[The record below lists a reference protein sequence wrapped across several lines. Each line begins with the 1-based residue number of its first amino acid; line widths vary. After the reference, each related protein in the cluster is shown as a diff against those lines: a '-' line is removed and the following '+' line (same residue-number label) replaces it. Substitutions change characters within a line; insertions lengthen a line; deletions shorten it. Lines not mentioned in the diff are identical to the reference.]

1 MLSSPIRFVS
11 IIYAG
16 FNIKMKKSVLFITH
30 LYYPSPGGAERVFQK
45 IAEGLARRGFQV
57 TVLTSDALSTEQ
69 YFTLAVNNLSGQ
81 EVVNGVRVLREPLS
95 AKIYKYFKFIDR
107 PLRKAGRLG
116 VFLRPLFFGP
126 HFLRTFKEVLK
137 EKVDVL
143 VAGPTPT
150 STVFYGLFYKIR
162 KPGTRFM
169 VVPCMHTADRLHTS
183 WLNLWAIKKADAV
196 LALTDAEK
204 KYLRLRSVREEK
216 IQRIACGVDE
226 YFLMAPRTE
235 AGKLKDYV
243 LYLGQE
249 GEHKRI
255 PLLIKAMKNLRDRDC
270 ENALVVAGARA
281 NFSYEID
288 RIISGLPQSARS
300 RIYRFNN
307 FSEEQKIAL
316 LDNCLMMVNPSAHES
331 FGIVFLEAWARGKPV
346 IGANIPTLR
355 EIIRD
360 GENGLLFDDREEED
374 LERKI
379 LKILGNR
386 ELGLKMGQAG
396 HRDISEKY
404 TWDRIVDKI
413 VGTFFPGISTKI

>member
-1 MLSSPIRFVS
+1 
-11 IIYAG
+11 
-16 FNIKMKKSVLFITH
+16 MKKSVLFITH
-30 LYYPSPGGAERVFQK
+30 LYYPSLGGAERVFQK
-45 IAEGLARRGFQV
+45 IAEGLARRGFRV

-69 YFTLAVNNLSGQ
+69 YFTLAVNNLPAC
-81 EVVNGVRVLREPLS
+81 EVLNGVRVIREPLR
-95 AKIYKYFKFIDR
+95 AKIYRYLRFIDR

-126 HFLRTFKEVLK
+126 HFGRGFREVLK
-137 EKVDVL
+137 EKAEVV

-150 STVFYGLFYKIR
+150 SAVFYGLYYKM
-162 KPGTRFM
+162 KNPQSEF
-169 VVPCMHTADRLHTS
+169 VVFPHMHIEDRLHTAPI
-183 WLNLWAIKKADAV
+183 NLWAIKRADAV
-196 LALTDAEK
+196 PALTDAEK
-204 KYLRLRSVREEK
+204 KYLRARGVKEGK
-216 IQRIACGVDE
+216 IKRVVNGVDE
-226 YFLMAPRTE
+226 VLLRAPRAE
-235 AGKLKDYV
+235 ATGLKDYV

-255 PLLIKAMKNLRDRDC
+255 PLLIEAMRNLW
-270 ENALVVAGARA
+270 EKGSEAPLVIAGART

-288 RIISGLPQSARS
+288 RIIRNLPPGARS
-300 RIYRFNN
+300 KIFRFNN
-307 FSEEQKIAL
+307 FSEEQKTAL
-316 LDNCLMMVNPSAHES
+316 LDNCLMMVNPSAYEA

-346 IGANIPTLR
+346 IGADIRALR

-360 GENGLLFDDREEED
+360 GQNGLLFDALENGD

-379 LKILGNR
+379 LKILENS